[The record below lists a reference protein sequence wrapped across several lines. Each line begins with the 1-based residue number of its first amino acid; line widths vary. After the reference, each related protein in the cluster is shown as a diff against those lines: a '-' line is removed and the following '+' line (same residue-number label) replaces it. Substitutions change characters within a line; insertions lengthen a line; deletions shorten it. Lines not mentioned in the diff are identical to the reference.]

1 MADFWAIQ
9 AEFLVP
15 LLQIQQSFFWHT
27 HTEMAQHSDSEQE
40 EYSDQYNE
48 SEPEYSDNDP
58 MSEEDE
64 EEESDEVLVLYIH

>member
-1 MADFWAIQ
+1 
-9 AEFLVP
+9 
-15 LLQIQQSFFWHT
+15 
-27 HTEMAQHSDSEQE
+27 MAQHSDSEQE

-48 SEPEYSDNDP
+48 SEPEYSDNNP